1 MERAT
6 VCVKGKR
13 HSTSKTMKKTR
24 RNFLKQ
30 AAMASA
36 AAGFSEILL
45 PSIARAMAIDPK
57 EGSDYLDAEHVV
69 ILMQENRS
77 FDHSLGTLRGVRGF
91 NDPRA
96 IRLPNKNSVWLQTN
110 AGGETYAPFRLNIK
124 ETNATWMGSLP
135 HGWTDQVDAGN
146 GGKHDRWLD
155 AKRSG
160 NKEYAHM
167 PLTMGFYTRE
177 DIPFYYALADAF
189 TVCDQ
194 NFLFFIDRNDAE
206 PIVPVDRDHS

>member
-1 MERAT
+1 M
-6 VCVKGKR
+6 CVKGKR

-57 EGSDYLDAEHVV
+57 EGSDFLDADHVV

-110 AGGETYAPFRLNIK
+110 AEGET
-124 ETNATWMGSLP
+124 
-135 HGWTDQVDAGN
+135 
-146 GGKHDRWLD
+146 
-155 AKRSG
+155 
-160 NKEYAHM
+160 
-167 PLTMGFYTRE
+167 
-177 DIPFYYALADAF
+177 
-189 TVCDQ
+189 
-194 NFLFFIDRNDAE
+194 
-206 PIVPVDRDHS
+206 